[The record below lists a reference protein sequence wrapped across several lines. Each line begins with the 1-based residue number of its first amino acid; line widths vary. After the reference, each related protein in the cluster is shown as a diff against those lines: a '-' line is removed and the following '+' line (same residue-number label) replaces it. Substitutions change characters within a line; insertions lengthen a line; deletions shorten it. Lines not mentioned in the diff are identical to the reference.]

1 MVWERV
7 PQLFSH
13 RDFGKDSWAN
23 YGSGGGGDAVVL
35 ELGWG
40 RGADGYGGSNSLEAG
55 VGVAA
60 ADGRVVVCPSWGWN
74 GILMMR

>member
-1 MVWERV
+1 M
-7 PQLFSH
+7 
-13 RDFGKDSWAN
+13 
-23 YGSGGGGDAVVL
+23 

-40 RGADGYGGSNSLEAG
+40 RGADGYGGSNSLGAG

-60 ADGRVVVCPSWGWN
+60 ADGRVVVCPSWGLN